1 MVRKR
6 DRRFPVNLPIVK
18 EIRLSLWGHTRGVS
32 KTRMAEAILIDR
44 VSNADNW
51 SEVCKDLQQE
61 AAIRKVPVEELIKEI
76 LKADGYEESIDV
88 EGVDWLCLLDNKEP
102 EIEQEEEE
110 SWALANMRIHTQC
123 FSKHTDPW
131 ESIYAQVIFFCNFV
145 SYSVVAAS
153 SFCLE

>member
-1 MVRKR
+1 
-6 DRRFPVNLPIVK
+6 
-18 EIRLSLWGHTRGVS
+18 
-32 KTRMAEAILIDR
+32 MAEAILIDR

-110 SWALANMRIHTQC
+110 S
-123 FSKHTDPW
+123 
-131 ESIYAQVIFFCNFV
+131 
-145 SYSVVAAS
+145 
-153 SFCLE
+153 